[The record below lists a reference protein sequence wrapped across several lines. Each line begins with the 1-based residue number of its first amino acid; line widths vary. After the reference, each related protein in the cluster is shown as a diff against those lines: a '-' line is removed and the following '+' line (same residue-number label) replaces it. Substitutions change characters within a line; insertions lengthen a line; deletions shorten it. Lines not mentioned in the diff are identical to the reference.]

1 MLMTTVAKQE
11 RPEEWIYQE
20 KKTPKQFM
28 ITQSAS
34 DAIDEIAKK
43 LGISRSEVVERAA
56 RCGGMQKAEKF
67 DPKTGEC
74 RNDRS

>member
-1 MLMTTVAKQE
+1 MLITSVPKQE

-34 DAIDEIAKK
+34 DAIDEIAKE
-43 LGISRSEVVERAA
+43 LGISRSEVVERAIK
-56 RCGGMQKAEKF
+56 CGGMKKAANFNPE
-67 DPKTGEC
+67 TGKC
-74 RNDRS
+74 SNG